1 MRRFITAILFVLV
14 VGAAWLG
21 WRVYRGVLAPV
32 TEQSVRLFVAP
43 DAGPQDVRT
52 MLDTAG
58 LIRDAWVF
66 DLLQQ
71 RMNPNR
77 IVHPGHYI
85 VEPGTSS
92 LHLIRMLRG
101 GWQTPV
107 RVTFNALDR
116 PQDLAGR
123 VSDQLALDSA
133 DLAHALTDSARLAE
147 RGWSATTALA
157 HILPNTYEV
166 YWTVDATDFL
176 DRMQAEFDAF
186 WTEER
191 LGRAAD
197 VGLRPLEVI
206 TLASIVE
213 KEMRHTEEGPR
224 IAGVYVNRLE
234 IGMALQA
241 DPTLLFALGD
251 TSIRRVLNVH
261 KNVESPYNTYL
272 HTGLPPGPICMPST
286 TTIDA
291 VLGAEDHDFLY
302 FCAHED
308 LSGYHRFAATYAQHL
323 ENARLYQ
330 RALNARG
337 IYR

>member
-1 MRRFITAILFVLV
+1 MRRFIAVVLIALLV
-14 VGAAWLG
+14 VAAWVG
-21 WRVYRGVLAPV
+21 WRVYQGALAPV
-32 TEQSVRLFVAP
+32 TDRSVPLYVAP

-52 MLDTAG
+52 MLDTSG
-58 LIRDAWVF
+58 LLRDAWVF
-66 DLLQQ
+66 DRLEQ

-77 IVHPGHYI
+77 VVYPGHYI
-85 VEPGTSS
+85 VDPGTSTI
-92 LHLIRMLRG
+92 HLIRMLRG

-107 RVTFNALDR
+107 RVTFNSLDR
-116 PQDLAGR
+116 PHDLAGR

-133 DLAHALTDSARLAE
+133 DLARALTDSTRLAE
-147 RGWSATTALA
+147 RGWSTATAMA
-157 HILPNTYEV
+157 HILPNTYEM
-166 YWTVDATDFL
+166 YWTADANDFL

-186 WTEER
+186 WTEAR
-191 LGRAAD
+191 LSQAAD

-241 DPTLLFALGD
+241 DPTLLYALGD

-261 KNVESPYNTYL
+261 KQVESPYNTYL

-286 TTIDA
+286 ATIDA
-291 VLGAEDHDFLY
+291 VLAAEDHDFLY

-308 LSGYHRFAATYAQHL
+308 LSGYHRFAETYAQHL
-323 ENARLYQ
+323 ANARLYQ